1 MRRPERWNISQEVT
15 TMIEPRRNIKNLN
28 RMRDFGSNREQIVR
42 LDKNERIEPFTRKQ
56 FSELMSL
63 ITPGL
68 LTMYPDQTPLYAK
81 LAAFLGVSEKKILL
95 TPGSDSAIKTIFE
108 TYVSPGDSVV
118 FLDPTYAM
126 VDVYAHMFE
135 AEITKVGYFP
145 DLRFKFPELIAA
157 INDKT
162 RLVYI
167 ANPNQ
172 PTSTLFTKTEFET
185 LLKKTAEAGALLVVD
200 EAYIDFACP
209 GYSTPGYVEKYDNLM
224 ITRTFSKAFG
234 LAAVRLGYIVTHEK
248 NVEYL
253 FRVKPLADIN
263 LFAVKYGE
271 YLLDNYEIV
280 ESYVAGVMQGKELIK
295 KRMAELGFTCIDG
308 HTNFIHIRIPENY
321 DAGTL
326 AQKLKERGFV
336 VRSTGMG
343 LPAVIEGCIR
353 ITAGPEKTMRKFLAV
368 FEEILPEGKK
378 RTENVTK
385 R

>member
-1 MRRPERWNISQEVT
+1 
-15 TMIEPRRNIKNLN
+15 MIEPRKNIKNLN

-42 LDKNERIEPFTRKQ
+42 LDKNERVIPFTKKQ

-63 ITPGL
+63 ITPDL
-68 LTMYPDQTPLYAK
+68 LTMYPDQNPLYAK
-81 LAAFLGVSEKKILL
+81 LAAFLGVNPDKLLL

-108 TYVSPGDSVV
+108 TYVSPGDQVIIP
-118 FLDPTYAM
+118 DPTYAM
-126 VDVYAHMFE
+126 VDVYSHMFE
-135 AEITKVGYFP
+135 AKITKIGYHP
-145 DLRFKFPELIAA
+145 DIRFKFPELIDA

-172 PTSTLFTKTEFET
+172 PTSTLLTKDEFES
-185 LLKKTAEAGALLVVD
+185 LLDKTARMGSLLIVD
-200 EAYIDFACP
+200 EAYIDFANP
-209 GYSTPGYVEKYDNLM
+209 GYSTLDYVDRFDNLM

-234 LAAVRLGYIVTHEK
+234 LAAVRLGYIVTNKE

-271 YLLDNYEIV
+271 FLVDNYDIV
-280 ESYVAGVMQGKELIK
+280 QSYVTSVLKGKQIIK
-295 KRMAELGFTCIDG
+295 ERMAQLGMSCIDG
-308 HTNFIHIRIPENY
+308 HTNFIHIRIPETY
-321 DAGTL
+321 DAGIL
-326 AQKLKERGFV
+326 AQKLKDRGFV

-353 ITAGPEKTMRKFLAV
+353 ITAGPEVTMRKFLET

-378 RTENVTK
+378 GVKNVAK

>member
-1 MRRPERWNISQEVT
+1 
-15 TMIEPRRNIKNLN
+15 
-28 RMRDFGSNREQIVR
+28 
-42 LDKNERIEPFTRKQ
+42 
-56 FSELMSL
+56 MSL
-63 ITPGL
+63 ITPEL
-68 LTMYPDQTPLYAK
+68 LTMYPDQNPLYVK
-81 LAAFLGVSEKKILL
+81 LSAFLGVNTEKLLL

-108 TYVSPGDSVV
+108 TYISPGDQVL
-118 FLDPTYAM
+118 FPDPTYAM

-135 AEITKVGYFP
+135 AKITKVGYYP
-145 DLRFKFPELIAA
+145 DLRFKFPELIRA

-172 PTSTLFTKTEFET
+172 PTSTLLTKDEFDI
-185 LLKKTAEAGALLVVD
+185 LLKKTAETGSLLVVD
-200 EAYIDFACP
+200 EAYIDFASP
-209 GYSTPGYVEKYDNLM
+209 GYSTLDYVDKFDNLM

-234 LAAVRLGYIVTHEK
+234 LAAVRLGYIVTHKE

-271 YLLDNYEIV
+271 FLVDNYEIV
-280 ESYVAGVMQGKELIK
+280 HSYVTSVLQGKRIIK
-295 KRMAELGFTCIDG
+295 ERMEQLGMTCIDG
-308 HTNFIHIRIPENY
+308 HTNFIHIRIPEAY
-321 DAGTL
+321 DAGVL
-326 AQKLKERGFV
+326 AQKLKERGYV

-353 ITAGPEKTMRKFLAV
+353 ITVGPEKTMKKFLAV

-378 RTENVTK
+378 RTKNAAK

>member
-1 MRRPERWNISQEVT
+1 
-15 TMIEPRRNIKNLN
+15 MIEPRQNIRNLD

-42 LDKNERIEPFTRKQ
+42 LDKNERIVPFTRTQ
-56 FSELMSL
+56 FRELMSL
-63 ITPGL
+63 ITPEL

-81 LAAFLGVSEKKILL
+81 LAAFLGVNGKNILL

-108 TYVSPGDSVV
+108 TYISPGDHVIYP
-118 FLDPTYAM
+118 DPTYAM

-135 AEITKVGYFP
+135 AKITRIGYFP
-145 DLRFKFPELIAA
+145 DLEFKFSELIGA
-157 INDKT
+157 IDSRT
-162 RLVYI
+162 RLVYL

-172 PTSTLFTKTEFET
+172 PTSTLLSRPEFEI

-200 EAYIDFACP
+200 EAYIDFA
-209 GYSTPGYVEKYDNLM
+209 GSDYSTIGYVEKYDNLM

-234 LAAVRLGYIVTHEK
+234 LAAVRLGYIVTDEK

-271 YLLDNYEIV
+271 FLLDHYDIV
-280 ESYVAGVMQGKELIK
+280 ESYVAGVIQGKEVIK
-295 KRMAELGFTCIDG
+295 ERMDELGFPCIDG
-308 HTNFIHIRIPENY
+308 HTNFIHIRIPETY
-321 DAGTL
+321 DAGVL
-326 AQKLKERGFV
+326 AQKLKERGFA

-368 FEEILPEGKK
+368 FEEILPQGRKENKK
-378 RTENVTK
+378 
-385 R
+385 